1 MKPGKD
7 PLTLAALQKRF
18 SDPAVS
24 LAFLEK
30 ARWPDG
36 PVCPGCGVIN
46 HASRITTLPGRF
58 TCLDCGKRFSVT
70 AGTPMHST
78 HLPISTWIIA
88 MYLIASSSKGI
99 SSLKL
104 ASLLGLQ
111 YRTTW
116 HLTHRIRAMMD
127 SDPALLKGIVE
138 LDETYMGA
146 RRPRHDN
153 KPQPPAPIPLFDEPK
168 PEEPA
173 KKVDGRRKRK
183 AGRGTDK
190 PMAFTAVALSG
201 LLRFSRVASHGTRDF
216 RPLVHAQVD
225 PTAII
230 ATDELPAYLAIG
242 RQQAGHIRVNH
253 SAGEFVRIDE
263 RTGLKAHC
271 NTAESVHAMFKRALI
286 GVWHQIGEKH
296 MQRYL
301 GEIEFRWNRRGPFE
315 SRLVTLFG
323 TKSGPLPLKAL
334 FA

>member
-7 PLTLAALQKRF
+7 PLTLPALQKRF
-18 SDPAVS
+18 SDPATC

-36 PVCPGCGVIN
+36 PVCPGCGVVN

-70 AGTPMHST
+70 AGTPMHGT
-78 HLPISTWIIA
+78 HLPPATWIIA

-138 LDETYMGA
+138 LDETYMGGK
-146 RRPRHDN
+146 PRKTN
-153 KPQPPAPIPLFDEPK
+153 KPQPSAPIPLFEEPK
-168 PEEPA
+168 VEKA
-173 KKVDGRRKRK
+173 AKVDGRRKRK

-190 PMAFTAVALSG
+190 PMAFTAVARGG
-201 LLRFSRVASHGTRDF
+201 LLRFSSVLSHGTRDF

-225 PTAII
+225 PSAII
-230 ATDELPAYLAIG
+230 ATDELPAYIAIG
-242 RQQAGHIRVNH
+242 RQQGGHIKVIH
-253 SAGEFVRIDE
+253 SAGEFVRTDE
-263 RTGLKAHC
+263 RTGLKAHV
-271 NTAESVHAMFKRALI
+271 NTAESVHAMFKRAII
-286 GVWHQIGEKH
+286 GVWHQISGKH
-296 MQRYL
+296 MHRYL

-315 SRLVTLFG
+315 SRLATLFG
-323 TKSGPLPLKAL
+323 TKSGPLPLKPL

>member
-7 PLTLAALQKRF
+7 PLTLAALQQRF
-18 SDPAVS
+18 SDPAAC

-78 HLPISTWIIA
+78 HLPICTWIIA

-104 ASLLGLQ
+104 SSLLGLQ

-127 SDPALLKGIVE
+127 RDPELLKGTVE

-146 RRPRHDN
+146 RRLRRLN

-168 PEEPA
+168 VEEPA
-173 KKVDGRRKRK
+173 KVDRRRKRK

-190 PMAFTAVALSG
+190 PMAFTAVARGG
-201 LLRFSRVASHGTRDF
+201 LLKFSWVASHGTRDF

-225 PTAII
+225 PSAII

-253 SAGEFVRIDE
+253 SAGEFVRKDE
-263 RTGLKAHC
+263 RTGLLAHC
-271 NTAESVHAMFKRALI
+271 NTAESAHAMFKRAII
-286 GVWHQIGEKH
+286 GVWHQISEKH

-301 GEIEFRWNRRGPFE
+301 GEIEFHWNRRGSFE
-315 SRLVTLFG
+315 NRLFMLFG
-323 TKSGPLPLKAL
+323 TKSGPLPLRAL

>member
-7 PLTLAALQKRF
+7 PLTLPALQKRF
-18 SDPAVS
+18 SDPATC

-78 HLPISTWIIA
+78 HLPIATWIIA

-138 LDETYMGA
+138 LDETYMGGK
-146 RRPRHDN
+146 PRASN
-153 KPQPPAPIPLFDEPK
+153 KPQPAAPIPLFEEPK
-168 PEEPA
+168 TEKQA
-173 KKVDGRRKRK
+173 KVDGRRKRK

-190 PMAFTAVALSG
+190 PMAFTAVARG
-201 LLRFSRVASHGTRDF
+201 GFLRFSSVLSHGTRDF

-230 ATDELPAYLAIG
+230 ATDELPAYIAIG
-242 RQQAGHIRVNH
+242 RQQGGHTKVNH
-253 SAGEFVRIDE
+253 SAGEFVRTDE
-263 RTGLKAHC
+263 RTGLKAHV
-271 NTAESVHAMFKRALI
+271 NTAESVHAMFKRAII
-286 GVWHQIGEKH
+286 GVWHQISGKH
-296 MQRYL
+296 MHRYL

>member
-7 PLTLAALQKRF
+7 PLTLAQLQKRF
-18 SDPAVS
+18 CDPAAC

-30 ARWPDG
+30 ARWPAG
-36 PVCPGCGVIN
+36 PVCPACGVVDRS
-46 HASRITTLPGRF
+46 SRITTLPGRF

-78 HLPISTWIIA
+78 HLPICTWIVA
-88 MYLIASSSKGI
+88 MYLLATSSKGI

-104 ASLLGLQ
+104 ASWLGLQ

-127 SDPALLKGIVE
+127 SDSALLKGIVE
-138 LDETYMGA
+138 LDETYMGGK
-146 RRPRHDN
+146 PRASN
-153 KPQPPAPIPLFDEPK
+153 KPQPPAPAPLFEEPK
-168 PEEPA
+168 PEEPT
-173 KKVDGRRKRK
+173 KVDGRRKRK

-190 PMAFTAVALSG
+190 PMAFTAVARG
-201 LLRFSRVASHGTRDF
+201 GMLRFSPVLSHGTKDF

-242 RQQAGHIRVNH
+242 RQQGGHIRVNH
-253 SAGEFVRIDE
+253 SAGEFVRRDE
-263 RTGLKAHC
+263 RTGLKAHV
-271 NTAESVHAMFKRALI
+271 NTAESVHAMFKRGI
-286 GVWHQIGEKH
+286 VGVWHRISGKH
-296 MQRYL
+296 MGRYL
-301 GEIEFRWNRRGPFE
+301 REVEFRWNRRGPFE
-315 SRLVTLFG
+315 SRLGLLFA
-323 TKSGPLPLKAL
+323 TKAGPLPLKAL

>member
-7 PLTLAALQKRF
+7 PLTLPALQKRF
-18 SDPAVS
+18 SDPATC

-78 HLPISTWIIA
+78 HLPIATWIIA

-138 LDETYMGA
+138 LDETYMGGK
-146 RRPRHDN
+146 PRASN
-153 KPQPPAPIPLFDEPK
+153 KPQPAAPIPLFEEPK
-168 PEEPA
+168 TEKQA
-173 KKVDGRRKRK
+173 KVDGRRKRK

-190 PMAFTAVALSG
+190 PMAFTAVARG
-201 LLRFSRVASHGTRDF
+201 GFLRFSSVLSHGTRDF

-230 ATDELPAYLAIG
+230 ATDELPAYIAIG
-242 RQQAGHIRVNH
+242 RQQGGHIKVNH
-253 SAGEFVRIDE
+253 SAGEFVRTDE
-263 RTGLKAHC
+263 RTGLKAHV
-271 NTAESVHAMFKRALI
+271 NTAESVHAMFKRAII
-286 GVWHQIGEKH
+286 GVWHQISGKH
-296 MQRYL
+296 MHRYL

-315 SRLVTLFG
+315 SRLATLFG

>member
-1 MKPGKD
+1 MRPGKD

-18 SDPAVS
+18 SDPATC

-30 ARWPDG
+30 ARWPAG
-36 PVCPGCGVIN
+36 PVCPACGVVD
-46 HASRITTLPGRF
+46 HASRITSLPGRF
-58 TCLDCGKRFSVT
+58 TCLDCGRRFSVT

-78 HLPISTWIIA
+78 HLPIATWIIA
-88 MYLIASSSKGI
+88 MYLMVSSSKGI

-127 SDPALLKGIVE
+127 GYPTLLKGIVE
-138 LDETYMGA
+138 LDETYMGGK
-146 RRPRHDN
+146 PRASN
-153 KPQPPAPIPLFDEPK
+153 KPQPPAPIPLFEGPK
-168 PEEPA
+168 AEKPA
-173 KKVDGRRKRK
+173 KVDGRRKRK

-190 PMAFTAVALSG
+190 PMAFTAVARG
-201 LLRFSRVASHGTRDF
+201 GFLRFSSVLSHATRDF

-242 RQQAGHIRVNH
+242 RQQGGHIRVNH
-253 SAGEFVRIDE
+253 SAGEFVRRDE
-263 RTGLKAHC
+263 RTGLKAHV
-271 NTAESVHAMFKRALI
+271 NTAESVHAMFKRAII
-286 GVWHQIGEKH
+286 GVWHQISGKH
-296 MQRYL
+296 MHRYL
-301 GEIEFRWNRRGPFE
+301 GEIEFRWNRRGAFE
-315 SRLVTLFG
+315 SRLGTLFG

>member
-1 MKPGKD
+1 MKPGRD
-7 PLTLAALQKRF
+7 PLTLPALQKRF
-18 SDPAVS
+18 SDPATC

-36 PVCPGCGVIN
+36 PVCPGCGVVN

-58 TCLDCGKRFSVT
+58 TCLDFARRFSVT

-78 HLPISTWIIA
+78 HLPIATWIIA
-88 MYLIASSSKGI
+88 MYLIASSSKAI

-116 HLTHRIRAMMD
+116 HLTPHPGDDGQRSGVADGHRRTRRDRHGRHPRA
-127 SDPALLKGIVE
+127 S
-138 LDETYMGA
+138 
-146 RRPRHDN
+146 N
-153 KPQPPAPIPLFDEPK
+153 KPQPAAPIPRFEEPK
-168 PEEPA
+168 AEKPA
-173 KKVDGRRKRK
+173 KVDGRRKRK

-190 PMAFTAVALSG
+190 PMAFTAVARG
-201 LLRFSRVASHGTRDF
+201 GFLRFSSILSHGTRDF

-230 ATDELPAYLAIG
+230 ATDELPAYIAIG
-242 RQQAGHIRVNH
+242 RQQGGHIKVNH
-253 SAGEFVRIDE
+253 SAGEFVRTDE
-263 RTGLKAHC
+263 RTGLKAHV
-271 NTAESVHAMFKRALI
+271 NTAESLHAMFKRAII
-286 GVWHQIGEKH
+286 GVWHQISGKH
-296 MQRYL
+296 RHRYR

-315 SRLVTLFG
+315 SRLATLFG

>member
-7 PLTLAALQKRF
+7 PLTLPALQKRF
-18 SDPAVS
+18 SDPATC
-24 LAFLEK
+24 LALLEK

-36 PVCPGCGVIN
+36 PVCPGCGVVN
-46 HASRITTLPGRF
+46 HASRITALPGRF

-70 AGTPMHST
+70 AGTAMHGT
-78 HLPISTWIIA
+78 HLPIATWIIA
-88 MYLIASSSKGI
+88 MYLIASSSKGF

-138 LDETYMGA
+138 VDETYMGGK
-146 RRPRHDN
+146 PRASN
-153 KPQPPAPIPLFDEPK
+153 KPQPPAPIPLFEEPK
-168 PEEPA
+168 AEKPA
-173 KKVDGRRKRK
+173 KTDGRRKRK

-201 LLRFSRVASHGTRDF
+201 FLRFSSVLSHGTRDF

-230 ATDELPAYLAIG
+230 STDELPAYIAIG
-242 RQQAGHIRVNH
+242 RQQGGHIKVNH
-253 SAGEFVRIDE
+253 SAGEFVRTDE
-263 RTGLKAHC
+263 RTGLKAHV
-271 NTAESVHAMFKRALI
+271 NTAESVHAMFKRAII
-286 GVWHQIGEKH
+286 GGWHQISGKH
-296 MQRYL
+296 MHRYL
-301 GEIEFRWNRRGPFE
+301 GEIEFRWNHRGPFE
-315 SRLVTLFG
+315 NRLVTLFG
-323 TKSGPLPLKAL
+323 TKFGPLPLKAL
-334 FA
+334 LG

>member
-7 PLTLAALQKRF
+7 PLTLPALQKRF
-18 SDPAVS
+18 SDPATC

-70 AGTPMHST
+70 AGTPMHGT
-78 HLPISTWIIA
+78 HLPIATWIIA

-127 SDPALLKGIVE
+127 SDPTLLKGIVE
-138 LDETYMGA
+138 LDETYMGGK
-146 RRPRHDN
+146 PRASN
-153 KPQPPAPIPLFDEPK
+153 KPQPAAPIPLFEEPK
-168 PEEPA
+168 SEKPP
-173 KKVDGRRKRK
+173 KVDGRRKRS
-183 AGRGTDK
+183 AGRGTNK
-190 PMAFTAVALSG
+190 PMAFTAVARG
-201 LLRFSRVASHGTRDF
+201 GFLRFSSVLSHGTRDF

-230 ATDELPAYLAIG
+230 ATDELPAYIAIG
-242 RQQAGHIRVNH
+242 RQQGGHIKVNH
-253 SAGEFVRIDE
+253 SAGEFVRTDE
-263 RTGLKAHC
+263 RTGLKAHV
-271 NTAESVHAMFKRALI
+271 NTAESVHAMFKRAII
-286 GVWHQIGEKH
+286 GVWHQISGKH
-296 MQRYL
+296 MHRYL

-315 SRLVTLFG
+315 SRLATLFG

>member
-7 PLTLAALQKRF
+7 PLTLPALQKRF
-18 SDPAVS
+18 SDPATC

-78 HLPISTWIIA
+78 HLPIATWIIA

-127 SDPALLKGIVE
+127 SDSTLLKGIVE
-138 LDETYMGA
+138 LDETYMGGK
-146 RRPRHDN
+146 PRASN
-153 KPQPPAPIPLFDEPK
+153 KPQPAAPIPLFEEPK
-168 PEEPA
+168 PEKPP
-173 KKVDGRRKRK
+173 KVDGRRKRK

-190 PMAFTAVALSG
+190 PMAFTAVARG
-201 LLRFSRVASHGTRDF
+201 GFLRFSSVLSHGTRDF

-230 ATDELPAYLAIG
+230 ATDELPAYIAIG
-242 RQQAGHIRVNH
+242 RQQGGHIKVNH
-253 SAGEFVRIDE
+253 SAGEFVRTDE
-263 RTGLKAHC
+263 RTGLKAHV
-271 NTAESVHAMFKRALI
+271 NTAESVHAMFKRAII
-286 GVWHQIGEKH
+286 GVWHQISGKH
-296 MQRYL
+296 VHRYL

>member
-18 SDPAVS
+18 SDPATC

-36 PVCPGCGVIN
+36 PVCPACGVID

-78 HLPISTWIIA
+78 HLPIATWIIA

-138 LDETYMGA
+138 LDETYMGGK
-146 RRPRHDN
+146 PRASN
-153 KPQPPAPIPLFDEPK
+153 KPQPAAPIPLFEEPK
-168 PEEPA
+168 PEKPA
-173 KKVDGRRKRK
+173 KVDGRRKRK

-190 PMAFTAVALSG
+190 PMAFTAVARG
-201 LLRFSRVASHGTRDF
+201 GFLRFSSVLSHGTRDF

-225 PTAII
+225 PAAII
-230 ATDELPAYLAIG
+230 ATDELPAYIAIG
-242 RQQAGHIRVNH
+242 RQQGGHIKVNH
-253 SAGEFVRIDE
+253 SAGEFVRTDE
-263 RTGLKAHC
+263 RTGLKAHV
-271 NTAESVHAMFKRALI
+271 NTAESVHAMFKRAII
-286 GVWHQIGEKH
+286 GVWHQISGRH
-296 MQRYL
+296 MHRYL